1 MKKFRVLKNIVLCFA
16 FVLFAAAFAVTLS
29 ACDTSSGHSEPKWYL
44 DVFEDVNDVSGGY
57 DYTVS
62 VLQSSPE
69 GNTVRVPQ
77 AKYGNEFLGL
87 YNSDGVRYFDSNGNQ
102 VPGTIIDRDMYLYGY
117 WNYVDCNI
125 SYYLVDENGETS
137 LYDTD
142 TAAYSSTISSMPVP
156 QLEGKNFL
164 GWYDG
169 FTAGENGGLTYGN
182 AVTDGEGKPLTGFD
196 RLNDKFYKF
205 KDENTAEISLYAQF
219 GVRKLEVTFDFN
231 DGGVTSPV
239 KMQVDYG
246 IDFSEL
252 ETPVKEE
259 DGRMISGWS
268 SYAAGGI
275 EFTGAITSDIT
286 LYAIWREYCTVTLHV
301 TDDDTEDIVIFR
313 GEYYE
318 DEPERG
324 GYEFL
329 GWYPSPLFSGNP
341 VYAISYGNITDYYA
355 RWSDPINYTL
365 ELIVDDTVYDRYTY
379 NVESEGF
386 LLPVLED
393 RNGAAF
399 MGWCKNEDLSD
410 EPVYEITYGT
420 YGITRLYPKWHDYTE
435 LYCYND
441 DLTYE
446 VLEIKFG
453 SRYSITPPEEQDDK
467 VFVCWYAVID
477 GEEVALT
484 DEEGNGLGEW
494 NYTYETLDV
503 YAKYRH
509 YITVS
514 VSYSVIGGDD
524 VVTVLGTALEG
535 DSVTVSRPMAL
546 GGYDTEFYID
556 GVKVGEG
563 SSFLLTA
570 PSADVTVEVRYTLPK
585 NEELSEKLGFNVY
598 SYNGHYYAAIK
609 YKASGWHDAEA
620 YCEFLGGHLATIT
633 TEGEQNAVAITLS
646 AEDPGNYNYWLGASD
661 EAEEGKWQW
670 VTGETFGYT
679 FWGGKEPSGGSEDF
693 LEFYGSYPNY
703 GWNDSGDNRDNYV
716 VCEWDNIRSVIV
728 PDTRTFTD
736 IDGEEITLEI
746 YSYGNHY
753 YAFVTEAKLWTD
765 AEKYAEYLGGYLA
778 TVANEHENTFLY
790 SVNKYKGYNS
800 TFYLGG
806 SDEAEEGNWQW
817 VFGGAFSYTHW
828 AGGEPNNGSGNQDHN
843 TLRTDGYWDDDY
855 NTKANYFI
863 IEWDRLSDMGN
874 IKYGNYFKTIST
886 AEELAALNGSSAGT
900 EARLTADIDLS
911 GVDWTP
917 FDFNGTLIGD
927 GYGITGLNDSL
938 FATLYGGA
946 HDLQLEVDIAV
957 DYTGSSIINVGALA
971 QKLSNGAVKN
981 VELSGRIISRGA
993 VNIGGLIGDLIG
1005 SCSITDCSN
1014 YASISGTGV
1023 SGGGTTGGILGVANT
1038 GTTLNEFSGNIN
1050 YGSVSGPHVGGL
1062 IGYIAITATLSVCTN
1077 YGDISGTTQYCGG
1090 IVGQTTKQIT
1100 IDGCVSR
1107 GEIINENGGGKY
1119 VGSGSVTYTNLPV
1132 VKINSADDL
1141 WLLENNIAQ
1150 ESFILTADID
1160 LSGREWTP
1168 IALAASLNGGGFTIS
1183 GVELTSNATENL
1195 AFLTTV
1201 SGTLSN
1207 ITFNDVTVTSTA
1219 YESVSLGVVCVT
1231 LTGTLTSVTVED
1243 SCLVTGVNAT
1253 AGALAA
1259 TISGG
1264 TVENCVN
1271 YAAVTTNSTS
1281 DTGATGGIA
1290 GTFSNGTISE
1300 TQNHGD
1306 IAGNYRVG
1314 GLVGFA
1320 ELNVHIT
1327 DCKNTGT
1334 VTGKNGSTGGIAGR
1348 WVANVNST
1356 SALLENSGAVTGGD
1370 NVGGIFGL
1378 IEFSS
1383 DYTMNG
1389 GYKNSGAVTGADYV
1403 GGIIGYIYGNVS
1415 VGYKDFNAM
1424 VTFAAIENSG
1434 EITGNNKVGGIL
1446 GYGYLNSTHSGYHT
1460 SLFKLS
1466 ATRLT
1471 NSGDIT
1477 GQSYVGGLF
1486 GHVYSD
1492 DSSSTVT
1499 EGSSS
1504 GAVSA
1509 EYYVGGLAG
1518 RIENIKLTDC
1528 SNAGTSVTATGY
1540 VIESDVQ
1547 YAYAGGYAGFG
1558 YSFEN
1563 CHNASDITYSGSGA
1577 RIGGIVGY
1585 ANGAFTNCSNTGTI
1599 TALTSNAVGGVS
1611 GYAEYSGSITFTNIK
1626 NSGAVTGADYVG
1638 GVIGCIYGNVS
1649 VGRKDFNATVTF
1661 TAIENSGDI
1670 TGNNKV
1676 GGILGYGY
1684 LNSSHNGYHTSL
1696 FKLSA
1701 TRLTNSGDIT
1711 GQSYVGGLFGH
1722 AYSDDSSSAVTE
1734 GSSSGAVSA
1743 EYYVG
1748 GLAGRI
1754 ENIKLT
1760 DCSNAGTSVTA
1771 TGYVIESDV
1780 QYAYAGGYAGF
1791 GYSFEN
1797 CHNASDITYSGS
1809 GARIGGIVGYANGAF
1824 TNCSNT
1830 GTITALTSNAVGG
1843 VSGYAE
1849 YSGSITFTNIK
1860 NSGAVTG
1867 ADYVG
1872 GVIGCIYGNV
1882 SVGRKDFNATVTFTA
1897 IENSGDIT
1905 GNNKVGG
1912 ILGYGYLNSSHS
1924 GYHTSLFK
1932 LSATRLTN
1940 SGDITGESYVGG
1952 LFGHAYSDDSSSYI
1966 IDYSSTGSVVYTG
1979 TDGGEICGKL
1989 ENISLS

>member
-1 MKKFRVLKNIVLCFA
+1 MKKNCVIKTIVLCFA
-16 FVLFAAAFAVTLS
+16 FVLFAAALAVTLS

-102 VPGTIIDRDMYLYGY
+102 VPGTIIDRAMSLYGY
-117 WNYVDCNI
+117 WNYVDCDI

-164 GWYDG
+164 GWYNS

-275 EFTGAITSDIT
+275 EFAGAITSDIT

-313 GEYYE
+313 GEYYD

-563 SSFLLTA
+563 SSFVLTA

-670 VTGETFGYT
+670 VTGEAFGYT

-693 LEFYGSYPNY
+693 LEFYGTYPNY

-778 TVANEHENTFLY
+778 TVANEPENTFLY

-817 VFGGAFSYTHW
+817 VFGDAFSYTHW
-828 AGGEPNNGSGNQDHN
+828 ASGEPNNGSGNQDHN

-900 EARLTADIDLS
+900 EARLTSDIDLS

-981 VELSGRIISRGA
+981 VALSGRIISRGA

-1005 SCSITDCSN
+1005 SCSITDCAN

-1038 GTTLNEFSGNIN
+1038 GNTLNEFSGNIN

-1062 IGYIAITATLSVCTN
+1062 IGYIAVTATLSDCTN

-1090 IVGQTTKQIT
+1090 IVGQATKQIT

-1132 VKINSADDL
+1132 VEINSADDL
-1141 WLLENNIAQ
+1141 WLLANNIAQ

-1195 AFLTTV
+1195 AFFTMV

-1231 LTGTLTSVTVED
+1231 LTGTLTGVTVED

-1306 IAGNYRVG
+1306 IAGNYCVG
-1314 GLVGFA
+1314 GLAGFA
-1320 ELNVHIT
+1320 ELNVHIA

-1348 WVANVNST
+1348 WAANVNST

-1389 GYKNSGAVTGADYV
+1389 GYKNSGAV
-1403 GGIIGYIYGNVS
+1403 
-1415 VGYKDFNAM
+1415 
-1424 VTFAAIENSG
+1424 SG
-1434 EITGNNKVGGIL
+1434 SNN
-1446 GYGYLNSTHSGYHT
+1446 
-1460 SLFKLS
+1460 
-1466 ATRLT
+1466 
-1471 NSGDIT
+1471 
-1477 GQSYVGGLF
+1477 VGGLF
-1486 GHVYSD
+1486 GKAEAASYRFTVAG
-1492 DSSSTVT
+1492 DSTNSGEISGYDSV
-1499 EGSSS
+1499 GGIAGYLKFRYISLS
-1504 GAVSA
+1504 GAVNTGDVTAENAYAGGIVGFAGATDYSSVIANSSSSA
-1509 EYYVGGLAG
+1509 AISAGFIIGGIAG
-1518 RIENIKLTDC
+1518 QAENIVLDGC
-1528 SNAGTSVTATGY
+1528 DNAGSSVTATSY
-1540 VIESDVQ
+1540 RLESDVP
-1547 YAYAGGYAGFG
+1547 YVYLGGYAGSAGGVINSVNTVDISYDNRGGRVGGIAG
-1558 YSFEN
+1558 YSYNINNF
-1563 CHNASDITYSGSGA
+1563 SGSENRA
-1577 RIGGIVGY
+1577 AVY
-1585 ANGAFTNCSNTGTI
+1585 APRS
-1599 TALTSNAVGGVS
+1599 SYVGGVAGGISVS
-1611 GYAEYSGSITFTNIK
+1611 GNFTLGNFK
-1626 NSGAVTGADYVG
+1626 NSGTVTGADYVG

-1649 VGRKDFNATVTF
+1649 VGYKDFNATVTF
-1661 TAIENSGDI
+1661 AAIENSGDI

-1780 QYAYAGGYAGF
+1780 QYAYVGGYAGF

-1809 GARIGGIVGYANGAF
+1809 GARIGGIAGYANGAF
-1824 TNCSNT
+1824 TDCSNT

-1872 GVIGCIYGNV
+1872 GIIGYIYGNV
-1882 SVGRKDFNATVTFTA
+1882 SVGYNDFNATVTFTA

-1912 ILGYGYLNSSHS
+1912 ILGYGYLNSSHN

>member
-1 MKKFRVLKNIVLCFA
+1 
-16 FVLFAAAFAVTLS
+16 
-29 ACDTSSGHSEPKWYL
+29 
-44 DVFEDVNDVSGGY
+44 
-57 DYTVS
+57 
-62 VLQSSPE
+62 
-69 GNTVRVPQ
+69 
-77 AKYGNEFLGL
+77 
-87 YNSDGVRYFDSNGNQ
+87 
-102 VPGTIIDRDMYLYGY
+102 
-117 WNYVDCNI
+117 
-125 SYYLVDENGETS
+125 
-137 LYDTD
+137 
-142 TAAYSSTISSMPVP
+142 
-156 QLEGKNFL
+156 
-164 GWYDG
+164 
-169 FTAGENGGLTYGN
+169 
-182 AVTDGEGKPLTGFD
+182 
-196 RLNDKFYKF
+196 
-205 KDENTAEISLYAQF
+205 
-219 GVRKLEVTFDFN
+219 
-231 DGGVTSPV
+231 
-239 KMQVDYG
+239 
-246 IDFSEL
+246 
-252 ETPVKEE
+252 
-259 DGRMISGWS
+259 
-268 SYAAGGI
+268 
-275 EFTGAITSDIT
+275 
-286 LYAIWREYCTVTLHV
+286 
-301 TDDDTEDIVIFR
+301 
-313 GEYYE
+313 
-318 DEPERG
+318 
-324 GYEFL
+324 
-329 GWYPSPLFSGNP
+329 
-341 VYAISYGNITDYYA
+341 
-355 RWSDPINYTL
+355 
-365 ELIVDDTVYDRYTY
+365 
-379 NVESEGF
+379 
-386 LLPVLED
+386 
-393 RNGAAF
+393 
-399 MGWCKNEDLSD
+399 
-410 EPVYEITYGT
+410 
-420 YGITRLYPKWHDYTE
+420 
-435 LYCYND
+435 
-441 DLTYE
+441 
-446 VLEIKFG
+446 
-453 SRYSITPPEEQDDK
+453 
-467 VFVCWYAVID
+467 
-477 GEEVALT
+477 
-484 DEEGNGLGEW
+484 
-494 NYTYETLDV
+494 
-503 YAKYRH
+503 
-509 YITVS
+509 
-514 VSYSVIGGDD
+514 
-524 VVTVLGTALEG
+524 
-535 DSVTVSRPMAL
+535 
-546 GGYDTEFYID
+546 
-556 GVKVGEG
+556 
-563 SSFLLTA
+563 
-570 PSADVTVEVRYTLPK
+570 
-585 NEELSEKLGFNVY
+585 
-598 SYNGHYYAAIK
+598 
-609 YKASGWHDAEA
+609 
-620 YCEFLGGHLATIT
+620 
-633 TEGEQNAVAITLS
+633 
-646 AEDPGNYNYWLGASD
+646 
-661 EAEEGKWQW
+661 
-670 VTGETFGYT
+670 
-679 FWGGKEPSGGSEDF
+679 
-693 LEFYGSYPNY
+693 
-703 GWNDSGDNRDNYV
+703 
-716 VCEWDNIRSVIV
+716 
-728 PDTRTFTD
+728 
-736 IDGEEITLEI
+736 
-746 YSYGNHY
+746 
-753 YAFVTEAKLWTD
+753 
-765 AEKYAEYLGGYLA
+765 
-778 TVANEHENTFLY
+778 
-790 SVNKYKGYNS
+790 
-800 TFYLGG
+800 
-806 SDEAEEGNWQW
+806 
-817 VFGGAFSYTHW
+817 
-828 AGGEPNNGSGNQDHN
+828 
-843 TLRTDGYWDDDY
+843 
-855 NTKANYFI
+855 
-863 IEWDRLSDMGN
+863 MGN

-927 GYGITGLNDSL
+927 GYGIAGLNDSL

-971 QKLSNGAVKN
+971 QRLSNGAVKN
-981 VELSGRIISRGA
+981 VALSGRIISRGA

-1005 SCSITDCSN
+1005 SCSITDCAN

-1062 IGYIAITATLSVCTN
+1062 IGYIAITATLSDCTN

-1090 IVGQTTKQIT
+1090 IVGQATKQIT

-1132 VKINSADDL
+1132 VEINSADDL
-1141 WLLENNIAQ
+1141 WLLANNIAQ

-1195 AFLTTV
+1195 AFFTTV

-1231 LTGTLTSVTVED
+1231 LTGTLTGVTVED

-1264 TVENCVN
+1264 TVESCVN

-1306 IAGNYRVG
+1306 IAGNYCVG
-1314 GLVGFA
+1314 GLAGFA
-1320 ELNVHIT
+1320 ELNVHIA

-1348 WVANVNST
+1348 WAANVNST

-1389 GYKNSGAVTGADYV
+1389 GYKNSGAV
-1403 GGIIGYIYGNVS
+1403 
-1415 VGYKDFNAM
+1415 
-1424 VTFAAIENSG
+1424 SG
-1434 EITGNNKVGGIL
+1434 SNN
-1446 GYGYLNSTHSGYHT
+1446 
-1460 SLFKLS
+1460 
-1466 ATRLT
+1466 
-1471 NSGDIT
+1471 
-1477 GQSYVGGLF
+1477 VGGLF
-1486 GHVYSD
+1486 GKAEAASYRFTVAG
-1492 DSSSTVT
+1492 DSTNSGEISGYDSV
-1499 EGSSS
+1499 GGIAGYLKFRYISLS
-1504 GAVSA
+1504 GAVNTGDVTAENSYAGGVVGNAGATDYSSVIANSSSSA
-1509 EYYVGGLAG
+1509 AISAGFIIGGIAG
-1518 RIENIKLTDC
+1518 QAENIVLDGC
-1528 SNAGTSVTATGY
+1528 DNAGSSVTATSY
-1540 VIESDVQ
+1540 RLESDVP
-1547 YAYAGGYAGFG
+1547 YVYLGGYAGSAGGVINSVNTVDISYDNRGGRVGGIAG
-1558 YSFEN
+1558 YSYNINNF
-1563 CHNASDITYSGSGA
+1563 SGSENRA
-1577 RIGGIVGY
+1577 AVY
-1585 ANGAFTNCSNTGTI
+1585 APRS
-1599 TALTSNAVGGVS
+1599 SYVGGV
-1611 GYAEYSGSITFTNIK
+1611 AGSISVSGNFTLGNFK

-1649 VGRKDFNATVTF
+1649 VGYKDFNATVTF
-1661 TAIENSGDI
+1661 AAIENSGDI

-1809 GARIGGIVGYANGAF
+1809 GARIGGIVGYVNGAF

-1872 GVIGCIYGNV
+1872 GVIGCIYGNKE
-1882 SVGRKDFNATVTFTA
+1882 VGYNDFNATVTFTA
-1897 IENSGDIT
+1897 MENSGEIT